1 MVTKFE
7 ESNLKYFHHSLSTS
21 HLSNGEVPA
30 WEHVLV
36 AADKLPHLLPVWLH
50 HLAVATPGGIEL
62 DEGVSRTG
70 EQIFEFNFNDTFMCK
85 S

>member
-1 MVTKFE
+1 MGATGSEKMVTKFE
-7 ESNLKYFHHSLSTS
+7 ESNLKILSTS
-21 HLSNGEVPA
+21 HLSNGEAPA

-36 AADKLPHLLPVWLH
+36 AADKLPHLLPVRLH

-70 EQIFEFNFNDTFMCK
+70 E
-85 S
+85 